1 MSYLTTKI
9 YNLRHVVKHSIDLNL
24 YRFLNLIFE
33 QKSLPK
39 VCHTLNISR
48 ATFNRQLA
56 DCREQ
61 FGNELFIATKG
72 LYHPTLFCSQL
83 MHIIDE
89 PLEQL
94 ESAQTQVNVLE
105 SATQPKEFRFF
116 MPNLLSAI
124 LTTPLL
130 ELLNQHSNIADFSMV
145 DWNLEGIEF
154 PKAGSLAVGIS
165 GYPSVMNERVV
176 ERKIGELGLFLYT
189 STNNALS
196 QQEIID
202 IQQLQGEKLVRVSM
216 GGLDDTP
223 YYDRIKRQLGFTLLR
238 RLTVPSVHA
247 ALDWLTKTD
256 YVLICLSLPD
266 SALPKNIKKIPLIQN
281 NVQMSFDIGLQF
293 HRGYYQHPTMMKLE
307 KHLSEILT
315 VL

>member
-1 MSYLTTKI
+1 M

-39 VCHTLNISR
+39 LCHTLNISR

-105 SATQPKEFRFF
+105 SATQPKEFRF
-116 MPNLLSAI
+116 LCQI
-124 LTTPLL
+124 
-130 ELLNQHSNIADFSMV
+130 HS
-145 DWNLEGIEF
+145 
-154 PKAGSLAVGIS
+154 
-165 GYPSVMNERVV
+165 
-176 ERKIGELGLFLYT
+176 
-189 STNNALS
+189 ALS
-196 QQEIID
+196 
-202 IQQLQGEKLVRVSM
+202 S
-216 GGLDDTP
+216 
-223 YYDRIKRQLGFTLLR
+223 LLHYSNFSINTAISQISR
-238 RLTVPSVHA
+238 
-247 ALDWLTKTD
+247 WL
-256 YVLICLSLPD
+256 
-266 SALPKNIKKIPLIQN
+266 
-281 NVQMSFDIGLQF
+281 IG
-293 HRGYYQHPTMMKLE
+293 T
-307 KHLSEILT
+307 
-315 VL
+315 

>member
-1 MSYLTTKI
+1 M
-9 YNLRHVVKHSIDLNL
+9 KHSIDLNL

-39 VCHTLNISR
+39 VCHTLDISR

-56 DCREQ
+56 DCREL
-61 FGNELFIATKG
+61 FGNELFIANKG
-72 LYHPTLFCSQL
+72 LYFPTLFCSQL
-83 MHIIDE
+83 MNIIEE

-105 SATQPKEFRFF
+105 AATQPTQFRFF
-116 MPNLLSAI
+116 VPNPLSAI

-130 ELLNQHSNIADFSMV
+130 ELLSQHDNIADFSMV

-176 ERKIGELGLFLYT
+176 ERKIGELGLYLYT
-189 STNNALS
+189 SQNNPLW
-196 QQEIID
+196 QRDHID
-202 IQQLQGEKLVRVSM
+202 IQRLQNEKLVRVSM
-216 GGLDDTP
+216 GALDDAI
-223 YYDRIKRQLGFTLLR
+223 YYERVKRQLGFALER

-247 ALDWLTKTD
+247 ALDWLIKTD

>member
-1 MSYLTTKI
+1 M
-9 YNLRHVVKHSIDLNL
+9 KHSIDLNL

-39 VCHTLNISR
+39 VCHTLDISR

-56 DCREQ
+56 DCREL
-61 FGNELFIATKG
+61 FGNELFIANKG
-72 LYHPTLFCSQL
+72 LYFPTLFCSQL
-83 MHIIDE
+83 MNIIKE

-105 SATQPKEFRFF
+105 AATQPAQFRFF
-116 MPNLLSAI
+116 VPNPLSAI

-130 ELLNQHSNIADFSMV
+130 ELLSQHDNIADFSMV

-176 ERKIGELGLFLYT
+176 ERKIGELGLYLYT
-189 STNNALS
+189 SQNNPLW
-196 QQEIID
+196 QHERID
-202 IQQLQGEKLVRVSM
+202 IQRLQNEKLVRVSM
-216 GGLDDTP
+216 GALDDAI
-223 YYDRIKRQLGFTLLR
+223 YYERVKRQLGFALER

-247 ALDWLTKTD
+247 ALDWLIKTD
-256 YVLICLSLPD
+256 YVLICFALPD
-266 SALPKNIKKIPLIQN
+266 SALPQGIKKIPLIQDN
-281 NVQMSFDIGLQF
+281 TQMFFDIGLQF
-293 HRGYYQHPTMMKLE
+293 HRGYYQHPTIVKLE
-307 KHLSEILT
+307 KHLSDILND
-315 VL
+315 L

>member
-1 MSYLTTKI
+1 M
-9 YNLRHVVKHSIDLNL
+9 KHSIDLNL

-39 VCHTLNISR
+39 VCHTLDISR

-56 DCREQ
+56 DCREL
-61 FGNELFIATKG
+61 FGNELFIANKG
-72 LYHPTLFCSQL
+72 LYFPTLFCSQL
-83 MHIIDE
+83 MNIIEE

-105 SATQPKEFRFF
+105 AATQPTQFRFF
-116 MPNLLSAI
+116 VPNPLSAI

-130 ELLNQHSNIADFSMV
+130 ELLSQHDNIADFSMV

-176 ERKIGELGLFLYT
+176 ERKIGELGLYLYT
-189 STNNALS
+189 SQNNPLW
-196 QQEIID
+196 QHERID
-202 IQQLQGEKLVRVSM
+202 IQRLQNEKLVRVSM
-216 GGLDDTP
+216 GALDDAI
-223 YYDRIKRQLGFTLLR
+223 YYERVKRQLGFALER

-247 ALDWLTKTD
+247 ALDWLIKTD
-256 YVLICLSLPD
+256 YVLICFALPD
-266 SALPKNIKKIPLIQN
+266 SALPQGIKKIPLIQD
-281 NVQMSFDIGLQF
+281 NVQMFFDIGLQF
-293 HRGYYQHPTMMKLE
+293 HRGYYQHPTIVKLE
-307 KHLSEILT
+307 KHLSDILND
-315 VL
+315 L

>member
-1 MSYLTTKI
+1 M
-9 YNLRHVVKHSIDLNL
+9 KHSIDLNL

-39 VCHTLNISR
+39 VCHTLDISR

-56 DCREQ
+56 DCREL
-61 FGNELFIATKG
+61 FGNELFIANKG
-72 LYHPTLFCSQL
+72 LYFPTLFCSQL
-83 MHIIDE
+83 MNIIEE

-105 SATQPKEFRFF
+105 AATQPTQFRFF
-116 MPNLLSAI
+116 VPNPLSAI

-130 ELLNQHSNIADFSMV
+130 ELLSQHDNIADFSMV

-176 ERKIGELGLFLYT
+176 ERKIGELGLYLYT
-189 STNNALS
+189 SQNNPLW
-196 QQEIID
+196 QHERID
-202 IQQLQGEKLVRVSM
+202 IQRLQNEKLVRVSM
-216 GGLDDTP
+216 GALDDAI
-223 YYDRIKRQLGFTLLR
+223 YYERVKRQLGFALER

-247 ALDWLTKTD
+247 ALDWLIKTD
-256 YVLICLSLPD
+256 YVLICFALPA
-266 SALPKNIKKIPLIQN
+266 SALPQGIKKIPLIQD
-281 NVQMSFDIGLQF
+281 NVQMFFDIGLQF
-293 HRGYYQHPTMMKLE
+293 HRGYYQHPTIVKLE
-307 KHLSEILT
+307 KHLSDILND
-315 VL
+315 L

>member
-1 MSYLTTKI
+1 MIDDFLT
-9 YNLRHVVKHSIDLNL
+9 R
-24 YRFLNLIFE
+24 
-33 QKSLPK
+33 
-39 VCHTLNISR
+39 
-48 ATFNRQLA
+48 
-56 DCREQ
+56 
-61 FGNELFIATKG
+61 
-72 LYHPTLFCSQL
+72 
-83 MHIIDE
+83 
-89 PLEQL
+89 
-94 ESAQTQVNVLE
+94 
-105 SATQPKEFRFF
+105 
-116 MPNLLSAI
+116 
-124 LTTPLL
+124 
-130 ELLNQHSNIADFSMV
+130 
-145 DWNLEGIEF
+145 
-154 PKAGSLAVGIS
+154 
-165 GYPSVMNERVV
+165 
-176 ERKIGELGLFLYT
+176 
-189 STNNALS
+189 
-196 QQEIID
+196 ID

-315 VL
+315 GL